1 MKLKPLIKNKVILA
15 VMALVVVG
23 IFGTIFYHTV
33 LTPAPSEKTLNY
45 SQNIDLIAP
54 TYSLDTDIGR
64 VQPVDAH
71 RYEIVMLYKTGCHT
85 CEDMRKN
92 VYRALSETTTKDPVD
107 IVNISVTSELG
118 RSLLNKYQTQRS
130 PMLFVIDKANN
141 QITLYYNH
149 VNSPKL
155 THDIKRNL
163 ILRKDW

>member
-1 MKLKPLIKNKVILA
+1 MKFKLLIKNKVILA
-15 VMALVVVG
+15 VMALFVIG
-23 IFGTIFYHTV
+23 IFGTIVYNTV
-33 LTPAPSEKTLNY
+33 LTPTPSEKTLNY

-85 CEDMRKN
+85 CENMRKN

-118 RSLLNKYQTQRS
+118 QSLLSKYQTRKS
-130 PMLFVIDKANN
+130 PMLFVIDKNN
-141 QITLYYNH
+141 NKITLYYNH
-149 VNSPKL
+149 VDSKKL
-155 THDIKRNL
+155 TNDIKRN
-163 ILRKDW
+163 IISQKD